1 MVPYSQA
8 DCPYPLNWDPQAA
21 PGASDMCV
29 APCPNLFYSS
39 GEWVA
44 IRVVAYVFSFISLVI
59 NLFLCITWSLNPK
72 KRRFPASVLLY
83 ISLCFIFFTGF
94 QFLGV
99 FFEPNSITCTKDWPP
114 KPVGMDSAGDNG
126 GWGMG
131 CIFQGSHHRT
141 HTHHR
146 TRTRTRTRTMR
157 IRTRGFCL

>member
-59 NLFLCITWSLNPK
+59 NLFLCITFF
-72 KRRFPASVLLY
+72 RFCRDPFLLIVLVNV
-83 ISLCFIFFTGF
+83 
-94 QFLGV
+94 V
-99 FFEPNSITCTKDWPP
+99 F
-114 KPVGMDSAGDNG
+114 AA
-126 GWGMG
+126 
-131 CIFQGSHHRT
+131 
-141 HTHHR
+141 
-146 TRTRTRTRTMR
+146 
-157 IRTRGFCL
+157 